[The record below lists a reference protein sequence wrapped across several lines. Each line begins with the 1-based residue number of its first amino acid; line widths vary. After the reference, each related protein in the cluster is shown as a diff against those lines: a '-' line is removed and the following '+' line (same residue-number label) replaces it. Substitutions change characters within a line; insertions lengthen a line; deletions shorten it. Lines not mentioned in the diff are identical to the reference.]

1 MRAGETMAITGI
13 AVQSARRRRREM
25 PTKSEMLKVLDHE
38 IEFLEDD
45 VKWHK
50 EHDVYTDQ
58 DEWVIDVYKAIR
70 SIVEQWEEGEDEK

>member
-1 MRAGETMAITGI
+1 
-13 AVQSARRRRREM
+13 M

-58 DEWVIDVYKAIR
+58 DEWVIDIYKAIR
-70 SIVEQWEEGEDEK
+70 KIVEEYFDMKEKED